1 MDSQPSMATGAD
13 SQLLDKDEQTWL
25 TNGIVPIA
33 NAYGYVHGYLS
44 TLICC
49 LGILA
54 NFATIAVL
62 TRPAMRTSVNIILA
76 GIAACHAVT
85 MFTYLIFT
93 LRGMLMNDC
102 NYHIYSTY
110 MWQAVVVTHADLS
123 VILQSISLWLT
134 VGLAVVR
141 YLVLRR
147 PRAAA
152 VANTARTGLLT
163 IAFTS
168 VAVCG
173 LCFLNFLRNSIYE
186 RPFYLPDRCTAE
198 AGNKNSTTYEIDP
211 PTWWTPELDAINFWI
226 VGIMMKVLPCVLLTI
241 FIALLIHILIEMKR
255 RQVRLAKTTNVATS
269 ERTSALLLLIVFVF
283 WLTQLPQG
291 IVIIANAF
299 DQVIFRAYLILGD
312 FWDLLSLINSCIS
325 FPAYC
330 IMSQM
335 FRTEFMIVFGMRRCL
350 DRGRRPQ
357 NRYYAKR
364 DGCSTLLPANTNA
377 TTECNSHEF

>member
-1 MDSQPSMATGAD
+1 MDSRSTSAE
-13 SQLLDKDEQTWL
+13 SQALTSDEQEWIR
-25 TNGIVPIA
+25 NEIVPIA

-44 TLICC
+44 TLICV

-85 MFTYLIFT
+85 MFTYFIFT
-93 LRGMLMNDC
+93 LRGMLLNEC
-102 NYHIYSTY
+102 NVHIYSSY
-110 MWQAVVVTHADLS
+110 MWQAIVVTHADLS

-134 VGLAVVR
+134 VALAVVR

-152 VANTARTGLLT
+152 VANAARIGLLT
-163 IAFTS
+163 IAGTS

-186 RPFYLPDRCTAE
+186 RSFRMPDGC
-198 AGNKNSTTYEIDP
+198 AGQARDRNSTTYEIDP
-211 PTWWTPELDAINFWI
+211 PRWWTPELDAINFWI
-226 VGIMMKVLPCVLLTI
+226 VGIMMKVLPCILLTI
-241 FIALLIHILIEMKR
+241 FIALLIHILVDTKR
-255 RQVRLAKTTNVATS
+255 RQVRLAKTSNVATS
-269 ERTSALLLLIVFVF
+269 DRTTALLLLIVFVF

-299 DQVIFRAYLILGD
+299 DKAIFHAYLTLGD
-312 FWDLLSLINSCIS
+312 IWDLLSLVNSCIS

-335 FRTEFMIVFGMRRCL
+335 FRDEFMIVFGMRRCL
-350 DRGRRPQ
+350 DKGKRSQ
-357 NRYYAKR
+357 NRYYAMR
-364 DGCSTLLPANTNA
+364 DGCGTLLPTNKRSA
-377 TTECNSHEF
+377 IECNSHEF